1 MVANARL
8 TTKEFSRQAAADVPA
23 WAVALLADMK
33 ARKATAAPVVFSA
46 GLRAAAARQRA
57 RQQTKGYGYAF
68 GARKFTGA
76 W

>member
-1 MVANARL
+1 MTSKQTQIAVLPGQVA
-8 TTKEFSRQAAADVPA
+8 PA
-23 WAVALLADMK
+23 WAVKLLADMK
-33 ARKATAAPVVFSA
+33 ARKATAKAPVFSA
-46 GLRAAAARQRA
+46 GLRAAAGRQQA